1 MRREM
6 PPAGQ
11 TGRVVRAARVTRSV
25 RRAAALAGAALAA
38 AGCGSA
44 SVHDLPPA
52 AEPARSPPLARPPVG
67 RVLPVGS
74 APEGLAADPSS
85 GRLLVALRDPAGLAL
100 VDGRTSRVVKR
111 IAIPGA
117 ARHLALERPGGA
129 FLVPAERA
137 GRLLRVRAQDGR
149 LLSDVGVGAFPHDA
163 TAAAD
168 RRVFVGNERG
178 DSVSVVDGGRVAA
191 TLGVAAQPGGLA
203 APAGGRLVAVVSV
216 RERVLELFDAR
227 SLKRVGR
234 VAAGVGPTHVIAD
247 APGRLLYVVDT
258 QGDALLVFTL
268 RPKLQLV
275 RRVSLPGSPYGIAL
289 DARRARLYVSLTARN
304 ELIELPAH
312 GRPHPLRSFATVRQP
327 DTVAVDQRTGR
338 VFVTGRVAGVLQA
351 LDPRTARP
359 NTRTAPR

>member
-1 MRREM
+1 MRRPM
-6 PPAGQ
+6 LP
-11 TGRVVRAARVTRSV
+11 AARGTLVIAVLT
-25 RRAAALAGAALAA
+25 AGV

-52 AEPARSPPLARPPVG
+52 AEPARSPPLTRTPVG
-67 RVLPVGS
+67 QLISVGPG
-74 APEGLAADPSS
+74 PEGLAADPVS
-85 GRLLVALRDPAGLAL
+85 GHVLVALRDPAAVAL
-100 VDGRTSRVVKR
+100 VDGRADRVVKR

-137 GRLLRVRAQDGR
+137 DRLLRVDARKGR
-149 LLSDVGVGAFPHDA
+149 VLAEVGVGAFPHDA
-163 TAAAD
+163 TTAAGG
-168 RRVFVGNERG
+168 RIFVGDERG
-178 DSVSVVDGGRVAA
+178 DSVSVLDAGHPVR
-191 TLGVAAQPGGLA
+191 TLRVAAQPGGLA
-203 APAGGRLVAVVSV
+203 APAQGRLVAVVSV

-227 SLKRVGR
+227 TLKRVGR
-234 VAAGVGPTHVIAD
+234 VGAGVGPTHVIAD

-258 QGDALLVFTL
+258 QGEALLVFTL

-275 RRVSLPGSPYGIAL
+275 RRVALPGSPYGIAL
-289 DARRARLYVSLTARN
+289 DARRARLFVSLTARN
-304 ELIELPAH
+304 ELVELPAH
-312 GRPHPLRSFATVRQP
+312 GRPHPLRTFATVRQP

-359 NTRTAPR
+359 STRTAPR